1 MFKQIAKRL
10 AIEKSRG
17 VLLYGPP
24 GCGKTTIAKAL
35 GKLLH
40 AREPRIVNGPE
51 VERDAS
57 FLRVFDRRPCE
68 TGWL

>member
-1 MFKQIAKRL
+1 MTTFDHFCCKCRRSCAVFKQIAKRL

-51 VERDAS
+51 VER
-57 FLRVFDRRPCE
+57 E
-68 TGWL
+68 I